1 MNKIKIKKVY
11 NQRPD
16 GLWGGVPS
24 VTIRAMRVVGKRII
38 LAAIIALVLAVGAGV
53 YAYWQASH
61 KNTVIQ
67 KKTIKVDSITITRVC
82 TNAMVTR
89 VGQAIADND
98 IPAMRTVYDEFK
110 SNPSYT
116 GDATCNYIATR
127 YFIATGNSA
136 EARKHLDAL
145 KLGISAGD
153 VISKSFSPP
162 AQPVDELEAMVKE
175 LSLIQQGSSG
185 MSTSSSELDEIDKRG
200 PQ

>member
-1 MNKIKIKKVY
+1 MNKIKIKKPY
-11 NQRPD
+11 NQRLD
-16 GLWGGVPS
+16 DLCGSVPG
-24 VTIRAMRVVGKRII
+24 VTIRAMRVVGKRIV
-38 LAAIIALVLAVGAGV
+38 LAAIIALVLAVSAGI

-61 KNTVIQ
+61 KNTVVQ

-98 IPAMRTVYDEFK
+98 IATMRTVYDEFK
-110 SNPSYT
+110 TNPSYA

-153 VISKSFSPP
+153 VVNKSFTPP
-162 AQPVDELEAMVKE
+162 PQPVEELEAMVKE

-200 PQ
+200 AQ